1 MPVAEPST
9 PLVAR
14 MRGFGTTIFAEMSAL
29 AAATGAVNLGQG
41 FPDFDGPA
49 EMLDAAARAI
59 HAGVNQYPPGPGT
72 PQLREA
78 VATHQQRFY
87 GLTYDPATE
96 VVVTAGATEAVTA
109 AVLALCEAGD
119 EVVVLDPHYDSY
131 AAAVALA
138 GAVVRP
144 VTLRPGADG
153 RFCFDPDE
161 LRAAFGPRTRLL
173 LLNSPHNPTGTVL
186 TRAEL
191 ERFAELCRTHDVV
204 AVTDEVYEH
213 LVLDSSDGQGHV
225 PLCSLPGMRERTLQI
240 SSAGKSF
247 SCTGWKIGWVCGP
260 EPLVQALMRVKQ
272 YLTYTNGAPFQ
283 PAVAVALGLN
293 DDYFEAFTASM
304 RSKRDRLRAGL
315 AAAGL
320 GVEVSQGTYFVAAD
334 IRPLFGGTL
343 PDGVDGLSF
352 CRSLPERCGVVAV
365 PMQVF
370 YATPGEGR
378 HLVRFT
384 FGKRDEVLD
393 EGIRRLARLARLE
406 G

>member
-1 MPVAEPST
+1 VSTDLTT

-29 AAATGAVNLGQG
+29 AARTGAVNLGQG

-49 EMLDAAARAI
+49 VMLEAAQQAI
-59 HAGVNQYPPGPGT
+59 RDGVNQYPPGPGT
-72 PQLREA
+72 PELRQA
-78 VATHQQRFY
+78 IATHQQRFY
-87 GLTYDPATE
+87 GLTFDPGSE
-96 VVVTAGATEAVTA
+96 VVVSAGATEAVTA
-109 AVLALCEAGD
+109 AVLAFCEAGD
-119 EVVVLDPHYDSY
+119 EVVVLDPLYDSY
-131 AAAVALA
+131 AAAIALA

-153 RFCFDPDE
+153 RFTFDEAE
-161 LRAAFGPRTRLL
+161 LRAAFGPRTRLV

-186 TRAEL
+186 TRDEVAL
-191 ERFAELCRTHDVV
+191 VAELCLAHDVL

-213 LVLDSSDGQGHV
+213 LVLDGEHV
-225 PLCSLPGMRERTLQI
+225 PLGSLDGMRERTLQI

-247 SCTGWKIGWVCGP
+247 SCTGWKIGWACGP
-260 EPLVQALMRVKQ
+260 EPLVSALMRVKQ

-283 PAVAVALGLN
+283 PAVALALGLG
-293 DDYFEAFTASM
+293 DDYFEEFTASM

-315 AAAGL
+315 AEAGF

-334 IRPLFGGTL
+334 IRPLFGVRADEQL
-343 PDGVDGLSF
+343 PDDVDGLAF

-384 FGKRDEVLD
+384 FGKRDDVLD
-393 EGIRRLARLARLE
+393 EGVRRLAALRST
-406 G
+406 

>member
-1 MPVAEPST
+1 MPVDVD

-41 FPDFDGPA
+41 FPDFDGPP
-49 EMLDAAARAI
+49 EMLEAAQRAI
-59 HAGVNQYPPGPGT
+59 RDGVNQYPPGPGT

-78 VATHQQRFY
+78 VAAHQRRWY
-87 GLTYDPATE
+87 GLDYDPGSE

-109 AVLALCEAGD
+109 AVLAFCEAGD
-119 EVVVLDPHYDSY
+119 EVVVLDPLYDSY
-131 AAAVALA
+131 AASIALA

-144 VTLRPGADG
+144 VPLRPGPDG
-153 RFCFDPDE
+153 RFGFAEAD
-161 LRAAFGPRTRLL
+161 LRAAFGPRTRLV

-186 TRAEL
+186 SRAEL
-191 ERFAELCRTHDVV
+191 ALVAELCTTHDVL

-213 LVLDSSDGQGHV
+213 LVLDGVDGAGHV
-225 PLCSLPGMRERTLQI
+225 PLATLEGMRERTLVV
-240 SSAGKSF
+240 SSAGKTF

-260 EPLVQALMRVKQ
+260 APLVGALMRVKQ

-283 PAVAVALGLN
+283 PAVAVALGLG
-293 DDYFEAFTASM
+293 DDYFDGLVSSM
-304 RSKRDRLRAGL
+304 RAKRDRLASGLREAGF
-315 AAAGL
+315 A
-320 GVEVSQGTYFVAAD
+320 VERSQGTYFLAAD
-334 IRPLFGGTL
+334 IRPVLGADPDGPL
-343 PDGVDGLSF
+343 PDGHDGLAF
-352 CRSLPERCGVVAV
+352 CRALPERAGVAAV

-370 YATPGEGR
+370 YATRGEGR

-393 EGIRRLARLARLE
+393 EGVRRLRATA
-406 G
+406 

>member
-1 MPVAEPST
+1 
-9 PLVAR
+9 

-29 AAATGAVNLGQG
+29 AQATDAVNLGQG
-41 FPDFDGPA
+41 FPDFDGPTP
-49 EMLDAAARAI
+49 MLEAAAQAI
-59 HAGVNQYPPGPGT
+59 RDGVNQYPPGPGT

-78 VATHQQRFY
+78 VVAHQQRFY
-87 GLTYDPATE
+87 GLGYDPATE

-119 EVVVLDPHYDSY
+119 EVVVLDPLYDSY

-144 VTLRPGADG
+144 VALRPGPDG
-153 RFCFDPDE
+153 RFGFDPDE

-173 LLNSPHNPTGTVL
+173 LLNTPHNPTGTVL
-186 TRAEL
+186 TRDEL
-191 ERFAELCRTHDVV
+191 GLFAELCRTHDVV

-213 LVLDSSDGQGHV
+213 LVLDSSDGEGHV
-225 PLCSLPGMRERTLQI
+225 PLCSFPGMRERTLQV

-283 PAVAVALGLN
+283 PAVAVALGLG
-293 DDYFEAFTASM
+293 DDYFESFTASM

-315 AAAGL
+315 AGAGL

-343 PDGVDGLSF
+343 PEGVDGLSF

-393 EGIRRLARLARLE
+393 EGIRRLAALA